1 MALKDRADAA
11 LRKRGSNLD
20 VSQKA
25 VGAFR
30 TISEVSRELDVP
42 QHVLRFWETKFS
54 QIRPMKRAGGRR
66 YYRPEDV
73 CILLGIREFLYD
85 DGYTIRGVQ
94 KLIRGQGGRVLT
106 DRAGGKVFPTKPSES
121 LGAVGR
127 LMTGSQG
134 SLLDD
139 AKKSALIELIE
150 ELEKIDLILEKYLT
164 N

>member
-1 MALKDRADAA
+1 MALKDPADGA
-11 LRKRGSNLD
+11 LKKRGSNID

-106 DRAGGKVFPTKPSES
+106 DRAGGKVFPTKTSES

>member
-1 MALKDRADAA
+1 MALKDPVNTAPK
-11 LRKRGSNLD
+11 KRGSKLGG
-20 VSQKA
+20 SQKA

-94 KLIRGQGGRVLT
+94 KLIRGQGGRVLME
-106 DRAGGKVFPTKPSES
+106 RAGGKVFPTRTGEP
-121 LGAVGR
+121 LVGDSR
-127 LMTGSQG
+127 SKAP
-134 SLLDD
+134 LLDD
-139 AKKSALIELIE
+139 AKRSALVELAE
-150 ELEKIDLILEKYLT
+150 ELEELDLILEKYLIKP
-164 N
+164 

>member
-1 MALKDRADAA
+1 MALKNPANTAS
-11 LRKRGSNLD
+11 KNRGSNLGG
-20 VSQKA
+20 SQKA

-106 DRAGGKVFPTKPSES
+106 ERAGGKVFPTRTTG
-121 LGAVGR
+121 LLVGD
-127 LMTGSQG
+127 SQSKG
-134 SLLDD
+134 PRLDD
-139 AKKSALIELIE
+139 TKRSALTELAE
-150 ELEKIDLILEKYLT
+150 ELERIDLILEKYLT
-164 N
+164 NT

>member
-1 MALKDRADAA
+1 MALKDPADGA
-11 LRKRGSNLD
+11 LKKRGSNID

-106 DRAGGKVFPTKPSES
+106 ERAGGKVFPT
-121 LGAVGR
+121 R
-127 LMTGSQG
+127 TGGPFAGDSR
-134 SLLDD
+134 SKAPLLND
-139 AKKSALIELIE
+139 KKRSALVELAK
-150 ELEKIDLILEKYLT
+150 ELERLDLILEKYVT
-164 N
+164 RS

>member
-1 MALKDRADAA
+1 MALKDPADAA
-11 LRKRGSNLD
+11 LKKRGSNLD

-106 DRAGGKVFPTKPSES
+106 DRAGGKVFPTKPGES
-121 LGAVGR
+121 LVAGGPP
-127 LMTGSQG
+127 MTGSQG

>member
-1 MALKDRADAA
+1 MALKGPADAA
-11 LRKRGSNLD
+11 LKKRGSKLD

-73 CILLGIREFLYD
+73 CILLGIRELFRY
-85 DGYTIRGVQ
+85 
-94 KLIRGQGGRVLT
+94 
-106 DRAGGKVFPTKPSES
+106 A
-121 LGAVGR
+121 
-127 LMTGSQG
+127 M
-134 SLLDD
+134 
-139 AKKSALIELIE
+139 
-150 ELEKIDLILEKYLT
+150 

>member
-1 MALKDRADAA
+1 MALKDPADGA
-11 LRKRGSNLD
+11 LRKRGSD
-20 VSQKA
+20 IVVSQKA

-94 KLIRGQGGRVLT
+94 KLIRGQGGSVLT
-106 DRAGGKVFPTKPSES
+106 DRAGGKVFPTKPGES
-121 LGAVGR
+121 LIAGGPP
-127 LMTGSQG
+127 MTGSQG

-150 ELEKIDLILEKYLT
+150 ELEKIDLMLEKYLT